1 MNNKTNQGILPF
13 QMVKLAAGS
22 WESLPIKPA
31 PKPQSVYKINADGS
45 RTSGILVGDK
55 FIPGKYD
62 ASSNFEPAKAK
73 QKGQG
78 TLDLFA
84 TGNGYRNADGDLGK
98 TPMEAAKA
106 NKSKKR
112 GFLSTLLSST
122 GRVIKN
128 HPVDTS
134 LVAGSVA
141 TPVLYNLLGDDNSSS
156 ESSEAPKAEPKAE
169 QPKAPETP
177 AATPSTGDAT
187 PKPSTTTP
195 ANGTGGG
202 DGGRT
207 TTITTVTKGN
217 SDFIDQ
223 GLQAINDFKAKH
235 PELFWSGVG
244 LAGLGSIY
252 ALTKALDDD
261 DDDEDYYYYRH
272 R

>member
-13 QMVKLAAGS
+13 QMVKLASDYVAIEMAKRQALRNPNVAFIGDQVFANGELSPLKQPAGTKQPNPS
-22 WESLPIKPA
+22 PQKPA
-31 PKPQSVYKINADGS
+31 GGGS
-45 RTSGILVGDK
+45 
-55 FIPGKYD
+55 
-62 ASSNFEPAKAK
+62 
-73 QKGQG
+73 
-78 TLDLFA
+78 
-84 TGNGYRNADGDLGK
+84 
-98 TPMEAAKA
+98 A
-106 NKSKKR
+106 NKPKKR

-122 GRVIKN
+122 GKAIKN

-156 ESSEAPKAEPKAE
+156 ESSEAPKAEAKAEPKSEAPKAEPKVE
-169 QPKAPETP
+169 QPKAEP
-177 AATPSTGDAT
+177 APV
-187 PKPSTTTP
+187 TTTP
-195 ANGTGGG
+195 TNGTGG